1 MSSVGLLREVDG
13 LLAMLDNSRLPALG
27 AIPWASPVISFGSP
41 LTSTVATVGLN
52 PSNLEFVDASGIPL
66 EPLNRFETLR
76 TLKLRNWSRRA
87 SVEVQKV
94 WWSCENYFRHRPYD
108 RWFKPLDRVLS
119 GLGVSYYSQAA
130 SACHLDLVPFA
141 TDRKWASLGSST
153 RSELI
158 AHGLPS
164 LVRTIKASNVR
175 VLVLNG
181 ASVLKTFE
189 QLIDGPALKKIHV
202 PTWTLCG
209 GTVSGYAASGR
220 VSSLRGMNLGREVLV
235 VGFNHNI
242 QSSFGVTREVV
253 QDISRWV
260 SMRARGMLA

>member
-1 MSSVGLLREVDG
+1 MSSQALLREVDG
-13 LLAMLDNSRLPALG
+13 LLAMLGNSRLPTLG

-52 PSNLEFVDASGIPL
+52 PSNLEFVDAAGVPL
-66 EPLNRFETLR
+66 EPHNRFETLR
-76 TLKLRNWSRRA
+76 TLKLHNWSRRA
-87 SVEVQKV
+87 TDEVQKV

-108 RWFKPLDRVLS
+108 RWFKPLDRVLA
-119 GLGVSYYSQAA
+119 GLGVSYYSQVG

-141 TDRKWASLGSST
+141 TDKKWSSLDSTT

-158 AHGLPS
+158 VHGLPS
-164 LVRTIKASNVR
+164 LIRTIKASNVR

-189 QLIDGPALKKIHV
+189 QLVDGPALHKISV
-202 PTWTLCG
+202 PKWTLCG

-220 VSSLRGMNLGREVLV
+220 VSSLRGMDLGREVLV

-260 SMRARGMLA
+260 GTRAIGMLA